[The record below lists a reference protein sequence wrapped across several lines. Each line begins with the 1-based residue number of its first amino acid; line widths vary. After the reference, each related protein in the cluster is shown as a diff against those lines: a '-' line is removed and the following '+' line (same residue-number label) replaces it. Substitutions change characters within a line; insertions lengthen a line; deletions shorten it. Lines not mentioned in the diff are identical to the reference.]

1 MTVTTV
7 MVVFG
12 ALGALAAPQRKGMM
26 IAFSFISGC
35 AFVWALFLAMAIS
48 QLGVEHKILGVA
60 GGLAGTFRMSGG
72 VSKSRSFSLWSFSY

>member
-7 MVVFG
+7 MVLFG
-12 ALGALAAPQRKGMM
+12 GLVALATPQRKGMM
-26 IAFSFISGC
+26 IAFSFISGS

-72 VSKSRSFSLWSFSY
+72 VSKCQPVSLL